1 MTSNPAPKTRTLTA
15 TITLAWTAPSFA
27 AVKGIVHAP
36 SAKPAMRSES
46 RDALLTA
53 IVKARDGS
61 TPGGPEISFG

>member
-1 MTSNPAPKTRTLTA
+1 MTA
-15 TITLAWTAPSFA
+15 TITLARTAPSFVA
-27 AVKGIVHAP
+27 LKGIVHAP
-36 SAKPAMRSES
+36 CAKPATRSES